1 MDQKLKIEMYM
12 TLIKNINIQHPHL
25 ADLVLTNYDEYE
37 QFMAAKLPRFK
48 EDYKTLFK
56 MAIREY
62 NKPDF
67 KQQLAHYL
75 NITQNVLNGHRTL
88 DDATK
93 QVAAEQYEKYVAPVL
108 GGGGSGEKKN

>member
-1 MDQKLKIEMYM
+1 MDQSLKIEMYM
-12 TLIKNINIQHPHL
+12 TLIKNINLEHPHL
-25 ADLVLTNYDEYE
+25 ADLVLTNFDEYE
-37 QFMAAKLPRFK
+37 KIMAAKLPRFK

-67 KQQLAHYL
+67 QGQLNHYL
-75 NITQNVLNGHRTL
+75 SITQSVLNGARSL

-93 QVAAEQYEKYVAPVL
+93 QVATEQYNKYVAPVV
-108 GGGGSGEKKN
+108 KHKNDN

>member
-1 MDQKLKIEMYM
+1 MDQKHRIEMYM
-12 TLIKNINIQHPHL
+12 TLIKKLNADHPHL
-25 ADLVLTNYDEYE
+25 AQLNFEEYE

-62 NKPDF
+62 NKPEF
-67 KQQLAHYL
+67 QGQLNHYL
-75 NITQNVLNGHRTL
+75 SITQSVLDGGRTL

-93 QVAAEQYEKYVAPVL
+93 QVATEQYNKYVAPVV
-108 GGGGSGEKKN
+108 GKKPAV

>member
-1 MDQKLKIEMYM
+1 MDQRHKIEMYM
-12 TLIKNINIQHPHL
+12 AEIRKINADYPHL
-25 ADLVLTNYDEYE
+25 AQLAQVNFDEYE
-37 QFMAAKLPRFK
+37 RFMAAKLPRFK

-67 KQQLAHYL
+67 QGQLNHYL
-75 NITQNVLNGHRTL
+75 SITQSVLNGARTL

-93 QVAAEQYEKYVAPVL
+93 QVATEQYNKYVAPVV
-108 GGGGSGEKKN
+108 GHKKK

>member
-1 MDQKLKIEMYM
+1 MDQKVKIQMYISM
-12 TLIKNINIQHPHL
+12 IEKLHAQDPQL
-25 ADLVLTNYDEYE
+25 AILAANNFDEYE
-37 QFMAAKLPRFK
+37 VRMSNKLPRFK

-108 GGGGSGEKKN
+108 GGGSGEKKN

>member
-1 MDQKLKIEMYM
+1 MDQKSKIQMYIRTIEQM
-12 TLIKNINIQHPHL
+12 HAKDPQLAVLAKNKFE
-25 ADLVLTNYDEYE
+25 EYE
-37 QFMAAKLPRFK
+37 AHMSNKLPRFK

-56 MAIREY
+56 IAICEY
-62 NKPDF
+62 NKPEF

-108 GGGGSGEKKN
+108 SEKK

>member
-1 MDQKLKIEMYM
+1 MDQKLKIEMYI

-25 ADLVLTNYDEYE
+25 ADLVLTNFDEYE

-62 NKPDF
+62 NKPEF
-67 KQQLAHYL
+67 LGQLNHYL
-75 NITQNVLNGHRTL
+75 SITQNVLNGARTL

-93 QVAAEQYEKYVAPVL
+93 QVATEQYNKYVAPVV
-108 GGGGSGEKKN
+108 GTTK